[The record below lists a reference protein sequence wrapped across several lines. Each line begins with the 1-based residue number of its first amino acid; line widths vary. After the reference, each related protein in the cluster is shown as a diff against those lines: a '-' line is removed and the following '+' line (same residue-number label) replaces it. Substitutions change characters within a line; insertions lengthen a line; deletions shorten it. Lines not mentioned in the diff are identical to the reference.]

1 MFSGRGSLQFGG
13 RWNAPGTFRAVY
25 ASTALEVATAESLA
39 YYRYYGFRDEDAMPR
54 TMQAIDIKLHK
65 VFDLTNPVI
74 QRKLRIPWKQMQA
87 EDWRKLQDA
96 GKESLSQALGRAI
109 FDVGMEGLVAP
120 SAQVPSG
127 INIVFFPEHQ
137 DPRSAVRIHRKRK
150 RR

>member
-1 MFSGRGSLQFGG
+1 MFSGRGSWQFGG

-25 ASTALEVATAESLA
+25 ASTRPEVATAESLA

-54 TMQAIDIKLHK
+54 TMQAIDITLHK
-65 VFDLTNPVI
+65 VFDLTNPAI
-74 QRKLRIPWKQMQA
+74 QRKLRIPWKQMPA

-109 FDVGMEGLVAP
+109 FDAGMEGLIAP
-120 SAQVPSG
+120 SAQIPSG

-137 DPRSAVRIHRKRK
+137 DPRSVVRIHRKRK
-150 RR
+150 RP